1 MTTAPLNP
9 LSPAKSNLSAALAP
23 TPPRTRLAAEFTA
36 IFIALPI
43 ALYFLPPRGW
53 LIPLIFCGGLAAWLI
68 LRADRSFDRAQL
80 FIPRGAASAARRHL
94 STSLALFALSA
105 IVLTVC
111 TLLIIP
117 ERFLSFPR
125 QNPLVWA
132 LVMLFYPLFSVYPQ
146 ELIFRT
152 FLFHR
157 YAPIFPTA
165 AARITASAVAF
176 AAAHAFLNTV
186 IAVVFSLLGGI
197 IFAWTY
203 HRSRSTMLV
212 WLEHALYGCFA
223 FTIGLG
229 WYFYAGAVR

>member
-9 LSPAKSNLSAALAP
+9 SSPATRSPTDALAP
-23 TPPRTRLAAEFTA
+23 TPPRARLAAEFAA

-53 LIPLIFCGGLAAWLI
+53 LIPLILVGGLASWLL
-68 LRADRSFDRAQL
+68 LRADRTFDRKQF
-80 FIPRGAASAARRHL
+80 FIPRSARRHL
-94 STSLALFALSA
+94 PISLALFALA
-105 IVLTVC
+105 AAVLTVF

-117 ERFLSFPR
+117 ERFFSFPR
-125 QNPLVWA
+125 QNPMVWA
-132 LVMLFYPLFSVYPQ
+132 MVMLLYPLLSALPQ

-176 AAAHAFLNTV
+176 AGAHAFLNTV

-203 HRSRSTMLV
+203 HRSRSTILV

-229 WYFYAGAVR
+229 WYFYAGAQR

>member
-1 MTTAPLNP
+1 MPAPA
-9 LSPAKSNLSAALAP
+9 SRA
-23 TPPRTRLAAEFTA
+23 RLALEFAA
-36 IFIALPI
+36 IFIALPT

-53 LIPLIFCGGLAAWLI
+53 LIPLIVVGGLASWLL
-68 LRADRSFDRAQL
+68 LRADRSFDRAQ
-80 FIPRGAASAARRHL
+80 FFNRAGARRHL
-94 STSLALFALSA
+94 PATLALFALAA
-105 IVLTVC
+105 IVLTAF

-125 QNPLVWA
+125 QNPMVWA
-132 LVMLFYPLFSVYPQ
+132 MVMLLYPLFSAYPQ

-157 YAPIFPTA
+157 YTPIFPTA

-176 AAAHAFLNTV
+176 AGAHAFLNTV
-186 IAVVFSLLGGI
+186 IAVVFSLLGGV

-203 HRSRSTMLV
+203 HRSRSTALV

-229 WYFYAGAVR
+229 WYFYAGAAR